1 MNWGREKAY
10 GEEGGD
16 GDERGGRWGRGL
28 GLQGM

>member
-1 MNWGREKAY
+1 MNWGGKAC